1 MALTTIGTILINIK
15 SQNITRNVIRGVII
29 PVSDVVTVQESEFVS
44 IVAQSV
50 SLEINNIF
58 LIIHW
63 KNPLNRTLISVI
75 TEHM

>member
-1 MALTTIGTILINIK
+1 M
-15 SQNITRNVIRGVII
+15 IRGAII

-58 LIIHW
+58 LIINW

>member
-1 MALTTIGTILINIK
+1 M
-15 SQNITRNVIRGVII
+15 IRGVII